1 MGAPRPL
8 PEDDQAEEDDGSD
21 TNYFDMISKL
31 SRPGPRMTAY
41 QQMLDKTPNEAD
53 YQPTKKGRLLAAL
66 AGFATGMHNPAAGF
80 GLAKGIVSD
89 PYEKAL
95 RQHQMEMQQGGT
107 AANLERMSAQDQLR
121 EISAARAMGLKYN
134 EFKLKQK
141 QAEDLARYRTG
152 ELDTKGQELGIRRQD
167 AATRERGV
175 AATEARNKLTG
186 DLNKGTLELRG
197 KELDVKRA
205 AQSSLDSYHKTMGEA
220 YKKRTEA
227 MGDKNKVQNSTQQAA
242 AIQNAYQTLKMDPKW
257 AEFIKSDDEN
267 PGKLKPRDPDGSSLY
282 EMFRNELKRRVTGSL
297 KSGVPVFDEDPD
309 DDSGDDSRFEF
320 MGGQ

>member
-1 MGAPRPL
+1 
-8 PEDDQAEEDDGSD
+8 
-21 TNYFDMISKL
+21 
-31 SRPGPRMTAY
+31 
-41 QQMLDKTPNEAD
+41 
-53 YQPTKKGRLLAAL
+53 
-66 AGFATGMHNPAAGF
+66 MHNPAAGF

-186 DLNKGTLELRG
+186 DLNKGNLDLRG

-205 AQSSLDSYHKTMGEA
+205 AQRSIDNYHTIMGDA

-242 AIQNAYQTLKMDPKW
+242 AIQNAYQTLKNGP
-257 AEFIKSDDEN
+257 E
-267 PGKLKPRDPDGSSLY
+267 DGLSSLNLMMRTLESSSLEIQMEAHSY

-297 KSGVPVFDEDPD
+297 KSGVP
-309 DDSGDDSRFEF
+309 SLR
-320 MGGQ
+320 